1 MALPKVHEE
10 ADEVLAAINSGDKEN
25 LAEEI
30 GDLLFACVNVARLV
44 KVDPELALS
53 AATDKFM
60 KRFIS
65 MEALILSE
73 GKRLEGMSLTEMDSY
88 WYRIKLSEKQ
98 DEI

>member
-1 MALPKVHEE
+1 
-10 ADEVLAAINSGDKEN
+10 
-25 LAEEI
+25 
-30 GDLLFACVNVARLV
+30 
-44 KVDPELALS
+44 
-53 AATDKFM
+53 M

-88 WYRIKLSEKQ
+88 WDRIKLSEKQ